1 MTRKMKI
8 TLLQNGMTQKEIANL
23 MGVAQPH
30 VSAWL
35 NGTRKINSK
44 NLKKMSN
51 ALGMPMEELAYEL
64 NEIQN
69 NY

>member
-35 NGTRKINSK
+35 NGARVPNSQ
-44 NLKKMSN
+44 NLKKMAI
-51 ALGMPMEELAYEL
+51 ALGKPMQTLAQELH
-64 NEIQN
+64 EIQN
-69 NY
+69 YI